1 MAEKKSYETAAHA
14 NDGYV
19 TKDDALIVFR
29 GALDHAQA
37 EIIVAQAVLDQEVLF
52 ARSIDPVRETNL
64 KRLQSELQELVDVLR
79 DVMTAEYTGEPLPGI
94 EPDGSGGTFRLFGL
108 TLDELQEHSHHAQ
121 EHYGIPTMT
130 RPDHRYGEVY
140 ARLNLI
146 RTELRQVE
154 VAGVR
159 LFRERAAIAA
169 AEQAAIAAAEQ
180 AGIAAAEEADNAEQ
194 TQNAQPGSQV
204 EPARP
209 DLLYVLNRLSS
220 AAHVLMCRHLSEV
233 QPKAETTDYIL

>member
-37 EIIVAQAVLDQEVLF
+37 EIIVAQALLDQEILF
-52 ARSIDPVRETNL
+52 ARSIDPVRESNL
-64 KRLQSELQELVDVLR
+64 KRLQNDLQELVDVLR
-79 DVMTAEYTGEPLPGI
+79 DIMTAEYTGEPLKV
-94 EPDGSGGTFRLFGL
+94 ERLFGL

-154 VAGVR
+154 SAAVR
-159 LFRERAAIAA
+159 LFREQAAEAQA
-169 AEQAAIAAAEQ
+169 CNAEQA
-180 AGIAAAEEADNAEQ
+180 
-194 TQNAQPGSQV
+194 

-220 AAHVLMCRHLSEV
+220 AAHVLMCRHLSESM
-233 QPKAETTDYIL
+233 PDPETATPEGYEL

>member
-1 MAEKKSYETAAHA
+1 MAEKRNFETAAHA

-19 TKDDALIVFR
+19 CKDDALIVFR

-37 EIIVAQAVLDQEVLF
+37 EVIVAQALLDQEILF

-79 DVMTAEYTGEPLPGI
+79 DIMTAEYTGEPIEGT

-108 TLDELQEHSHHAQ
+108 TLDELQEHSHHAA

-154 VAGVR
+154 VAAVR
-159 LFRERAAIAA
+159 LFREQAARAA
-169 AEQAAIAAAEQ
+169 
-180 AGIAAAEEADNAEQ
+180 EAQ
-194 TQNAQPGSQV
+194 GTQQV
-204 EPARP
+204 DPARP
-209 DLLYVLNRLSS
+209 DLLYLLNRLSS
-220 AAHVLMCRHLSEV
+220 AAHVLMCRYLSESMPIV
-233 QPKAETTDYIL
+233 EEQTQSI

>member
-1 MAEKKSYETAAHA
+1 MAEKRSYETAAHA

-19 TKDDALIVFR
+19 CKDDALIVFR

-37 EIIVAQAVLDQEVLF
+37 EVIVAQTLLDQEILF

-79 DVMTAEYTGEPLPGI
+79 DVMTAEYTGEPIDGI

-108 TLDELQEHSHHAQ
+108 TLDELQEHSHHAE

-154 VAGVR
+154 VAAVH
-159 LFRERAAIAA
+159 LFK
-169 AEQAAIAAAEQ
+169 EQAAIAEAEQ
-180 AGIAAAEEADNAEQ
+180 AQDAY
-194 TQNAQPGSQV
+194 PSLQV
-204 EPARP
+204 APARP
-209 DLLYVLNRLSS
+209 DLLYLLNRLSS
-220 AAHVLMCRHLSEV
+220 AAHVLMCRYLSESMPIV
-233 QPKAETTDYIL
+233 EEQTQSI